1 MMSQTALERSFV
13 TLMRIR
19 LSAELYAAMT
29 AEYRFHPKRRW
40 RFDFAWPDSRLAV
53 EVQGGTFSRRRSGH
67 SSGMGL
73 QNDYDKLNAAAVL
86 GWRVL
91 QFSAK
96 HLQET
101 PVQVADVVREILEAS

>member
-1 MMSQTALERSFV
+1 MSQTALERSFE
-13 TLMRIR
+13 TLMRMR
-19 LSAELYAAMT
+19 LSPELYAAMD
-29 AEYRFHPKRRW
+29 AEHKFHPKRRW
-40 RFDFAWPDSRLAV
+40 RFDFAWPSQLVAV
-53 EVQGGTFSRRRSGH
+53 ECQGGTFSRRRSGH

-96 HLQET
+96 HLQQT
-101 PVQVADVVREILEAS
+101 PVQVADVVKDILEAS